1 MFDRNINIE
10 KDCGQNYMI
19 KETKQ
24 ELLKRFYKPFYIPVI
39 ALLCSFLL
47 ISGNYKPNYSKV
59 KKYIFL
65 AILLILIISEA
76 SLRYSVSSKLSFYF
90 YLAVPIVM
98 LISIYSFFIKSVK
111 NV

>member
-1 MFDRNINIE
+1 MIN
-10 KDCGQNYMI
+10 
-19 KETKQ
+19 ETKQ

-76 SLRYSVSSKLSFYF
+76 SLRYSTEIFFTIIIYF
-90 YLAVPIVM
+90 FN
-98 LISIYSFFIKSVK
+98 SIFIIFIFLYF
-111 NV
+111 N